1 MKEEK
6 EEEENLLSEV
16 VSNIL
21 GETNSEIKGREQ
33 VRQIFLPYEIAI
45 ATFTVLK
52 EGPSSIIFII
62 RSIAAS

>member
-6 EEEENLLSEV
+6 EEEENLNEV

-62 RSIAAS
+62 RSIVAS

>member
-6 EEEENLLSEV
+6 EEEENLNEV

-33 VRQIFLPYEIAI
+33 VRQIFLP
-45 ATFTVLK
+45 
-52 EGPSSIIFII
+52 
-62 RSIAAS
+62 

>member
-21 GETNSEIKGREQ
+21 GETNSESKTREQ
-33 VRQIFLPYEIAI
+33 VRQIFLP
-45 ATFTVLK
+45 
-52 EGPSSIIFII
+52 
-62 RSIAAS
+62 

>member
-21 GETNSEIKGREQ
+21 GETNSEIKAREQ
-33 VRQIFLPYEIAI
+33 VRQIFLP
-45 ATFTVLK
+45 
-52 EGPSSIIFII
+52 
-62 RSIAAS
+62 

>member
-33 VRQIFLPYEIAI
+33 VRQIFLP
-45 ATFTVLK
+45 
-52 EGPSSIIFII
+52 
-62 RSIAAS
+62 